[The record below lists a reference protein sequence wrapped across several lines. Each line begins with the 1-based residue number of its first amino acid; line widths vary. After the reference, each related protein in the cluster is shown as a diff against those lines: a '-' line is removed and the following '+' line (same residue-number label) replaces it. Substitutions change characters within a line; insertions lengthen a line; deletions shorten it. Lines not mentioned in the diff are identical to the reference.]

1 MFCNRICKTA
11 GDLRRTGIVPSKLFT
26 YFGFVPS
33 QTPLPLVLDRKCFI
47 HALLS
52 ASLPLHSFN
61 NPDTWLNRH
70 DRESRYLHGV
80 VRLIEGM
87 PVAMVDHIYRCAD
100 KRMRFTTSNFP
111 IAVFSKYFMTPL
123 LSLASKSQ
131 YFSL

>member
-1 MFCNRICKTA
+1 M
-11 GDLRRTGIVPSKLFT
+11 PSKPFT
-26 YFGFVPS
+26 YFVFFLC
-33 QTPLPLVLDRKCFI
+33 QTTLSLVFDRKCFI

-52 ASLPLHSFN
+52 PSLPLHSFN

-100 KRMRFTTSNFP
+100 KRMLFTTSNFS
-111 IAVFSKYFMTPL
+111 IAVSSKHFMTPL
-123 LSLASKSQ
+123 LSLA
-131 YFSL
+131 

>member
-11 GDLRRTGIVPSKLFT
+11 GDLCRTGLVPSKLFT
-26 YFGFVPS
+26 YFGFFLS

-52 ASLPLHSFN
+52 PSLPLHSFN

-80 VRLIEGM
+80 VRFIQGM

-100 KRMRFTTSNFP
+100 KRMRFTTSNFS
-111 IAVFSKYFMTPL
+111 IAVFSKHFMTPL
-123 LSLASKSQ
+123 LSLASQSQ
-131 YFSL
+131 YFSH